1 MPSFKV
7 VANFKKN
14 TRKEV
19 LMNDFGA
26 VTAAVPYVILPT
38 VVGLNGWGAFALAVG
53 GTWLLGAIFDIP
65 QWRQGA
71 AAIGSAHL
79 CYTVFAGAIEKVM
92 PHPLWRLEGGL
103 NGLWGLSDNTPSMP
117 LQAGSTVTTTPD
129 GYQVQSYKQLTE
141 ATTIPDN
148 GMADYYQGNQS
159 AAPVARASYEDRM

>member
-7 VANFKKN
+7 VANWRKN

-26 VTAAVPYVILPT
+26 VTAAVPYVIIPT
-38 VVGLNGWGAFALAVG
+38 VCGLNGWAAFAVAVG
-53 GTWLLGAIFDIP
+53 STWLLGTLFDIP

-71 AAIGSAHL
+71 AAIGGAHL
-79 CYTVFAGAIEKVM
+79 CYTVFAGAIENIM

-103 NGLWGLSDNTPSMP
+103 SGLWGLSDNNTPSMP
-117 LQAGSTVTTTPD
+117 LQAGATVSTGPD

-141 ATTIPDN
+141 ATTIPE
-148 GMADYYQGNQS
+148 GMADYYQGNQATTS
-159 AAPVARASYEDRM
+159 VARASYEDRM